1 MTTFT
6 LKLSPAAVRV
16 LDELAA
22 KMGKTKAEVLRT
34 SIATLD
40 VLQEAK
46 EQDKKFGITS
56 KSGKLEKELILP
68 S

>member
-6 LKLSPAAVRV
+6 LKLSPSAVKV
-16 LDELAA
+16 LDELAV
-22 KMGKTKAEVLRT
+22 KMGKTKAEVLRA

-46 EQDKKFGITS
+46 EQHKKFGIT
-56 KSGKLEKELILP
+56 GKDGTLEKELILT
-68 S
+68 